1 MSRISRH
8 GALGAVIGA
17 ASLGLMAIAATAIAS
32 NARAGSTAMQ
42 PAASVKQAAAQ
53 GLQIFNHDKFGGMRT
68 CSACH
73 VNGGTTLGKLPNGA
87 KIPSLMG
94 VAAQFPKY
102 KSRAHRGVTLE
113 QQLVH
118 CIKGGLRG
126 TPPAA
131 DSPQMTDL
139 IAYLTKLS
147 KGSTMGEQFK

>member
-8 GALGAVIGA
+8 GAMSAVIGA
-17 ASLGLMAIAATAIAS
+17 ATLGLMAIAASAVVTSAQ
-32 NARAGSTAMQ
+32 AGSTAMR
-42 PAASVKQAAAQ
+42 PASSVDQAAAQ
-53 GLQIFNHDKFGGMRT
+53 GLQIFNHDRFGGVRT

-73 VNGGTTLGKLPNGA
+73 INGGTTLGKLPNGA

-102 KSRAHRGVTLE
+102 KSRAHRVVTLE

-131 DSPQMTDL
+131 GSPQMTDL

-147 KGSTMGEQFK
+147 KGSTMGQQFK